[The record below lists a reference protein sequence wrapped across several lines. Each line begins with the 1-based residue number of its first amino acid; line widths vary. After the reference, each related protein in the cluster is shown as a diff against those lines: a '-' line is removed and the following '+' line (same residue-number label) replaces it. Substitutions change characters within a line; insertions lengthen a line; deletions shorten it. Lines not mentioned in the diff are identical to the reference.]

1 MKLNIN
7 GKGALGV
14 IVNQLEALE
23 YIEDVVTDMLDG
35 EAGYEPFIDDLGDTK
50 EKLQGILLT
59 IKEAHNHE

>member
-1 MKLNIN
+1 MKLNID

-59 IKEAHNHE
+59 IKEAHKHE